1 MLPET
6 EFRRLTLSGFRQFG
20 VIDLDL
26 SNRLTVLTGA
36 NGAGKTTL
44 LGILGS
50 HFNWH
55 ASLLANPRRKN
66 RGSSEYSLDIGRPD
80 EVDLVGLLAGFE
92 PDHIRAIKEI
102 LETPISAPDPGSYH
116 PGYPQGYPGNYSPAD
131 DSTKIGQLQYK
142 SGEAADLLVPKN
154 IYSLQ
159 YNINVSPQG
168 NVPGVYLSS
177 HRTLNYYQAV
187 TSIPAEFARAEQI
200 LSEYTSELRS
210 AVFGG
215 RSEKSSMLRMKES
228 LLAAAIYGEGNKSVR
243 PSLDAQKVWFG
254 FQEVLAKLFPPEIGF
269 QRLVADPPEIVIETN
284 AGEFSVDSLSGG
296 LSAIFELAWQI
307 HLRAASDTRS
317 HFTVCFDEPEN
328 HLHPSLQRTLM
339 PALLRAFPN
348 VSFIVAT
355 HSPFITGSAKDA
367 SVYALQFND
376 EGKVVSLELDF
387 KNKAKSAEK
396 VLTDVLGVTSTSPI
410 WAEEKFNTIIE
421 KYTKLEMTRSSLL
434 SLRSELEE
442 NGLGEELPMAV
453 ETLLGSANNTES

>member
-1 MLPET
+1 M
-6 EFRRLTLSGFRQFG
+6 
-20 VIDLDL
+20 
-26 SNRLTVLTGA
+26 
-36 NGAGKTTL
+36 AG
-44 LGILGS
+44 
-50 HFNWH
+50 
-55 ASLLANPRRKN
+55 
-66 RGSSEYSLDIGRPD
+66 PD
-80 EVDLVGLLAGFE
+80 G
-92 PDHIRAIKEI
+92 
-102 LETPISAPDPGSYH
+102 
-116 PGYPQGYPGNYSPAD
+116 
-131 DSTKIGQLQYK
+131 
-142 SGEAADLLVPKN
+142 DLLVPKN
-154 IYSLQ
+154 LYSLQ

-177 HRTLNYYQAV
+177 HRTLNYYQPV

-200 LSEYTSELRS
+200 FSEYTNELRS

-215 RSEKSSMLRMKES
+215 RSEKSSMMRMKES
-228 LLAAAIYGEGNKSVR
+228 LLAAAIYGEGNSSVR
-243 PSLDAQKVWFG
+243 ASSDAQTVWRG
-254 FQEVLAKLFPPEIGF
+254 FQEVLSKLFPPEIGF
-269 QRLVADPPEIVIETN
+269 QRLVADPPEILIETT
-284 AGEFSVDSLSGG
+284 AGEFSIDSLSGG

-367 SVYALQFND
+367 AVYALQFNG

-387 KNKAKSAEK
+387 ENKAKSAEK

-410 WAEEKFNTIIE
+410 WAEEKFNSIIE
-421 KYTKLEMTRSSLL
+421 KYLEFDMTRSNLL
-434 SLRSELEE
+434 SLRSELED

-453 ETLLGSANNTES
+453 EALLGSTQNPGV